1 MPKCTVSVVNAA
13 DIPAG
18 NGGKHAGE
26 FTCGQLSAMPELP
39 ESCTNPK
46 V

>member
-1 MPKCTVSVVNAA
+1 MPECTVSVVNAE
-13 DIPAG
+13 DILAG
-18 NGGKHAGE
+18 NRGKHAGE